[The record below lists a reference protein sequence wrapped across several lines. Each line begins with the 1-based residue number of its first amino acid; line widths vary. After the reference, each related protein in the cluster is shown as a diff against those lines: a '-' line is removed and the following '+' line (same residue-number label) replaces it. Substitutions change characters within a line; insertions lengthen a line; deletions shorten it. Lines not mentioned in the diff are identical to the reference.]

1 MADASGGP
9 PPSTMG
15 LPSVPSPSA
24 TVLPGSSPARHP
36 CPVCGEQIATRAKK
50 CVHCGSEL
58 NWRRHISLS
67 STSLALITALVAVLG
82 AVGPSIKS
90 LFEYRDAFLNFTF
103 IGAGSVRT
111 VQQDGRPT
119 SSSVIILGSNEG
131 HAAGGLVAARLQIA
145 WMTGG
150 KHHLAATM
158 LRTTA
163 DEPVVIAP
171 GAALSIRLLFDPS
184 IDPVGSTSTADVAAL
199 IVPTSASNIETLPLW
214 KADCSI
220 GLTIADASTDTK
232 DIIIPARCEPMMP
245 AIVKAIRW
253 PGIGI

>member
-1 MADASGGP
+1 MADASGEP
-9 PPSTMG
+9 DPSAKG
-15 LPSVPSPSA
+15 LPSLPSTPA
-24 TVLPGSSPARHP
+24 TMLPAASPTRKP
-36 CPVCGEQIATRAKK
+36 CPVCGEQIAITAKK

-58 NWRRHISLS
+58 NWRRHMSF
-67 STSLALITALVAVLG
+67 STTTLALITALVAVLG

-119 SSSVIILGSNEG
+119 NGSVIILGSNEG
-131 HAAGGLVAARLQIA
+131 HAAGGLVAARLHIS
-145 WMTGG
+145 WMEGG
-150 KHHLAATM
+150 KRHLAATM
-158 LRTTA
+158 LRTAA

-171 GAALSIRLLFDPS
+171 GTAQSIRLLFDPS
-184 IDPVGSTSTADVAAL
+184 VDPVGRTSAADVAAL
-199 IVPTSASNIETLPLW
+199 IVPKTASNIETSPLW

-245 AIVKAIRW
+245 TIVQAIRS
-253 PGIGI
+253 PGIGM